1 MDFDEREK
9 RRERRNSIIRSV
21 VLLSMIIVGIL
32 FVADVITF
40 ETLNVPKVPE
50 KPELQLRWD
59 EFKWKVTHTSN

>member
-59 EFKWKVTHTSN
+59 EFK